1 MGRIKLIWLW
11 LAAASI
17 RMLVFIAEASAK
29 MANVLMN
36 HYLDAYPLPGTT
48 VQESAN
54 SVFLVNDKITL
65 TAPKVGQILFR
76 RL

>member
-11 LAAASI
+11 FVAVSLRI
-17 RMLVFIAEASAK
+17 LVFITVASAK
-29 MANVLMN
+29 LTNVLMN

-48 VQESAN
+48 VQESATA
-54 SVFLVNDKITL
+54 VFLVNKKITL
-65 TAPKVGQILFR
+65 TAPKVGLTLFK

>member
-11 LAAASI
+11 FVAVSI
-17 RMLVFIAEASAK
+17 RVLAFIATASAK
-29 MANVLMN
+29 TANVLMN

-48 VQESAN
+48 VQESATA
-54 SVFLVNDKITL
+54 VFLVNKKITL
-65 TAPKVGQILFR
+65 TAPKVGLILFK